1 VTHRLEDSHWDDLV
15 CCVALKTSSR
25 EGASFEDGW
34 LHADLVRRV
43 PETMKP
49 RRIDIGAKNAAE
61 DDGNV
66 KTIDHVKAA

>member
-1 VTHRLEDSHWDDLV
+1 
-15 CCVALKTSSR
+15 
-25 EGASFEDGW
+25 
-34 LHADLVRRV
+34 
-43 PETMKP
+43 MKP